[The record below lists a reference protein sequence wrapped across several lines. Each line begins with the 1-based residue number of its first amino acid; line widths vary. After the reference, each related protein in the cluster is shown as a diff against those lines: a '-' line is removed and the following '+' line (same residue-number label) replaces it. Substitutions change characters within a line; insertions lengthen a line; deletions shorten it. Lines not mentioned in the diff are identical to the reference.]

1 MDAEKYF
8 NEASRKL
15 SDKRSNNLLQVS
27 WLMTQSTSLTKKTY
41 SLKKWLTDCLSF
53 QKLQSFTF
61 HPKYKRKISQED
73 P

>member
-27 WLMTQSTSLTKKTY
+27 WLMTQSTGLTKKTY
-41 SLKKWLTDCLSF
+41 SLKKWLTD
-53 QKLQSFTF
+53 
-61 HPKYKRKISQED
+61 
-73 P
+73 